1 MSHEPSREQLI
12 DDATRWWVLM
22 NSGQASEAERRAYQR
37 WRNADPRHEQLCRQL
52 ETRLGVFQVPIA
64 QGVDGELL
72 QQALNAPS
80 SRRKVLQR
88 ALLGA
93 GAVLG
98 AGALVSQRGLPLAEL
113 TADLHTG
120 TGQRQS
126 LTLPDGSELR
136 LNARSAA
143 NIDFDRQRRVVH
155 LLDGEVLLNLASDPS
170 RPFFIH
176 TTQAR
181 IQATGNRLL
190 VRERDGQGHATAL
203 NGPLDIAGRS
213 GERLQLP
220 GGHEVAYD
228 AFHFGPVRPGRGSA
242 TAWVDGLLELRDTPL
257 SEVVEALRPYRRG
270 VLRLDPA
277 IAGLRVS
284 GLFRLD
290 NPQQILDS
298 LARTLPIRITR
309 HTDLWVTLSAA

>member
-1 MSHEPSREQLI
+1 MSREPSREQLI

-37 WRNADPRHEQLCRQL
+37 WRDADPRHEQLCRQL

-72 QQALNAPS
+72 QRALNVPS

-93 GAVLG
+93 GVVLG

-155 LLDGEVLLNLASDPS
+155 LLDGEVLLNLASDPA

-176 TTQAR
+176 TAQAR

-203 NGPLDIAGRS
+203 NGPLDIAAGG

-228 AFHFGPVRPGRGSA
+228 ALHFGPVRPGPGSA

-298 LARTLPIRITR
+298 LARTLPIRVTR
-309 HTDLWVTLSAA
+309 HTELWVTLSAT

>member
-1 MSHEPSREQLI
+1 MNREPSQEHLI
-12 DDATRWWVLM
+12 DAATGWWVLM

-37 WRNADPRHEQLCRQL
+37 WRGEDPRHEQLCRQL

-64 QGVDGELL
+64 QGVGGELL
-72 QQALNAPS
+72 QRALNAPS

-93 GAVLG
+93 GVALG
-98 AGALVSQRGLPLAEL
+98 AGALVSQRGVPLAEL
-113 TADLHTG
+113 TADLRTT

-136 LNARSAA
+136 LNAQSAA
-143 NIDFDRQRRVVH
+143 NIDFDRQRRVLQ
-155 LLDGEVLLNLASDPS
+155 LLDGELLLSLASDPS

-176 TTQAR
+176 TAQAR
-181 IQATGNRLL
+181 IQVGGKRLL
-190 VRERDGQGHATAL
+190 LRERDGQGQAVAL
-203 NGPLDIAGRS
+203 DGPLDIVRRG

-228 AFHFGPVRPGRGSA
+228 AFRFGPVRPSRSSA
-242 TAWVDGLLELRDTPL
+242 TAWVEGLLELRDTPL

-309 HTDLWVTLSAA
+309 HTELWVTLSAA

>member
-1 MSHEPSREQLI
+1 MSQEPTQRLI

-22 NSGQASEAERRAYQR
+22 NSGQASEAEHRAYQR
-37 WRNADPRHEQLCRQL
+37 WRSEDPRHEQLCRQL

-64 QGVDGELL
+64 QGIDGQLL
-72 QQALNAPS
+72 QRALNAPG

-93 GAVLG
+93 GVMLG
-98 AGALVSQRGLPLAEL
+98 AGALLSQHGWPMAEL
-113 TADLHTG
+113 TADLRTG

-126 LTLPDGSELR
+126 LTLPDGSQLR

-143 NIDFDRQRRVVH
+143 NIDFDPQRRVVQ
-155 LLDGEVLLNLASDPS
+155 LLEGEMLLSLARDPA
-170 RPFFIH
+170 RPFFLQ
-176 TTQAR
+176 TAQVRVQAS
-181 IQATGNRLL
+181 GSRLL
-190 VRERDGQGHATAL
+190 LRERDGQGQATAL
-203 NGPLDIAGRS
+203 DGPLDIAGHG

-220 GGHEVAYD
+220 GGHEVTYD
-228 AFHFGPVRPGRGSA
+228 AFHFGPVRPSRSSA

-309 HTDLWVTLSAA
+309 HTELWVTLSAA

>member
-1 MSHEPSREQLI
+1 MSQEPTQRLI

-22 NSGQASEAERRAYQR
+22 NSGQASEAEHRAYQR
-37 WRNADPRHEQLCRQL
+37 WRSEDPLHEQLCRQL

-64 QGVDGELL
+64 QGIDGQLL
-72 QQALNAPS
+72 QRALNAPG

-93 GAVLG
+93 GVMLG
-98 AGALVSQRGLPLAEL
+98 AGALLSQHGLPMAEL
-113 TADLHTG
+113 TADLRTG

-126 LTLPDGSELR
+126 LTLPDGSQLR

-143 NIDFDRQRRVVH
+143 NIDFDPQRRVVQ
-155 LLDGEVLLNLASDPS
+155 LLEGEMLLSLARDPA
-170 RPFFIH
+170 RPFFLQ
-176 TTQAR
+176 TAQVRVQAS
-181 IQATGNRLL
+181 GSRLL
-190 VRERDGQGHATAL
+190 LRERDGQGQATAL
-203 NGPLDIAGRS
+203 DGPLDIAGHG
-213 GERLQLP
+213 GERLQLL

-228 AFHFGPVRPGRGSA
+228 AFHFGPVYPSRSSA

-309 HTDLWVTLSAA
+309 HTELWVTLSAA

>member
-1 MSHEPSREQLI
+1 MSREPSREQLI

-37 WRNADPRHEQLCRQL
+37 WRDADPRHEQLCRQL

-64 QGVDGELL
+64 QGVDCELL
-72 QQALNAPS
+72 QRALNAPS

-93 GAVLG
+93 GVVLG

-155 LLDGEVLLNLASDPS
+155 LLDGEVLLNLANDPA

-176 TTQAR
+176 TAQAR

-203 NGPLDIAGRS
+203 NGPLDIAAGG

-228 AFHFGPVRPGRGSA
+228 ALHFGPVRPSRGSA

-298 LARTLPIRITR
+298 LARTLPIRVTR
-309 HTDLWVTLSAA
+309 HTELWVTLSAT

>member
-1 MSHEPSREQLI
+1 MSREPSREQLV

-37 WRNADPRHEQLCRQL
+37 WRNADPQHEQLCRQL

-72 QQALNAPS
+72 QRALNAPS

-93 GAVLG
+93 GVALG

-176 TTQAR
+176 TAQTR
-181 IQATGNRLL
+181 IQATGSRLL
-190 VRERDGQGHATAL
+190 VRERDGQGQATAL

-228 AFHFGPVRPGRGSA
+228 AFHFGPVRPSRGSA

-298 LARTLPIRITR
+298 LARTLPIRVTR
-309 HTDLWVTLSAA
+309 HTELWVTLSAA